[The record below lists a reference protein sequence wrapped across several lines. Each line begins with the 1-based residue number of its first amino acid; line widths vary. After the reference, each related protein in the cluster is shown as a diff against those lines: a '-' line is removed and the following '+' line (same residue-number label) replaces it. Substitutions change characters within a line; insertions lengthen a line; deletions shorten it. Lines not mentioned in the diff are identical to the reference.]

1 MVNSETPASIRE
13 WRQHWPLVGTSM
25 LGTALSVLH
34 LFSLGVLLQPVSQ
47 AQHWTRA
54 ATASGLTIVSVF
66 SIIAATLVGR
76 LIDRIG
82 PRRVAVP
89 GVIAY
94 SAAFALLGLT
104 SGSLWHWWA
113 GWVLL
118 GITLQF
124 IKATAWTAAV
134 ASRFIAGRGVA
145 LAVTLTG
152 TGIASSLNP
161 VIVDYFVRTWGWRAG
176 FIGPA
181 LLWLALV
188 LPLCLVF
195 FYSKADAER
204 KRGAPREAQPEVAGL
219 HWRKA
224 VASSLFIRLALGA
237 LLTSIVTMGFTVN
250 FAAMLSD
257 AGMSTA
263 RAAAIVGLIG
273 VSSIAGRLATGFLLD
288 RFRTRAPMIAAFAF
302 AMPAAACVTMMGFDG
317 DVLQATAIACV
328 IGVAVGAD
336 TDVTAYLTARYF
348 GLRFFGTLFGTII
361 AVLAIATGFGPLL
374 AATIF
379 DRSGSYLGFYWIG
392 IMLSLSAAT
401 IMITLSMTAAG
412 RGIDQD

>member
-1 MVNSETPASIRE
+1 
-13 WRQHWPLVGTSM
+13 M

-34 LFSLGVLLQPVSQ
+34 LFSLGVLLQPVSE
-47 AQHWTRA
+47 AQNWPRA

-66 SIIAATLVGR
+66 SIVAATLVGR
-76 LIDRIG
+76 LIDKVG
-82 PRRVAVP
+82 PRRVALP

-94 SAAFALLGLT
+94 AAAFALLGLT

-118 GITLQF
+118 GISLQF
-124 IKATAWTAAV
+124 VKATAWTAAV
-134 ASRFIAGRGVA
+134 ASRFVAGRGGA

-161 VIVDYFVRTWGWRAG
+161 ILVEYFVRTWGWRAG

-181 LLWLALV
+181 TLWLALV

-195 FYSKADAER
+195 FFSAADAER
-204 KRGAPREAQPEVAGL
+204 KRGTPREAKPEVAGI

-224 VASSLFIRLALGA
+224 VVSSLFIRLALGA

-250 FAAMLSD
+250 FAAILSD
-257 AGMSTA
+257 AGMPTA

-273 VSSIAGRLATGFLLD
+273 VSSIVGRLATGLLLD
-288 RFRTRAPMIAAFAF
+288 RFRTRAPLIAAIAF
-302 AMPAAACVTMMGFDG
+302 AMPAAACVLMMGFDG
-317 DVLQATAIACV
+317 SILQATAIACV

-379 DRSGSYLGFYWIG
+379 DRSGSYIAFYWIG
-392 IMLSLSAAT
+392 ILLSLTAAT
-401 IMITLSMTAAG
+401 IMMTLVFTASG
-412 RGIDQD
+412 RGTDQD